1 MGTIQELKYKVK
13 ETTIE
18 RGEPYVRRQ
27 ILTFTKQLNEEVT
40 RLDVVLASLQDVL
53 KRSADVEE
61 IKTMKIKIRK
71 KEFQRRMEQE
81 KRLEEM
87 GF

>member
-1 MGTIQELKYKVK
+1 MENM
-13 ETTIE
+13 IE

-40 RLDVVLASLQDVL
+40 RLDVVLASLQDML

>member
-13 ETTIE
+13 ETKIE

>member
-1 MGTIQELKYKVK
+1 MENM
-13 ETTIE
+13 IE

>member
-13 ETTIE
+13 ETMIE

-53 KRSADVEE
+53 KRSAVVEE

>member
-1 MGTIQELKYKVK
+1 MENM
-13 ETTIE
+13 IE

-40 RLDVVLASLQDVL
+40 RLDVVLASLQDML
-53 KRSADVEE
+53 KRSADDKKK
-61 IKTMKIKIRK
+61 KTMKIKIRK